1 MGSHTETCNL
11 RFYDLRHQAITEM
24 LEAGVPEGVIREI
37 AGHIDPAM
45 TMHYSH
51 PRLAARRAAVE
62 TLVKAQTP
70 SAVEGH
76 VTNHV
81 TKRLIDGGQNS
92 QVVESIGTPGGI
104 RTPDLLLRR
113 QPLYPSELQAHCGES
128 LTLRRRAGQAERA
141 VAKRATAERA
151 AALRIE
157 PRGFR
162 PNCP

>member
-1 MGSHTETCNL
+1 
-11 RFYDLRHQAITEM
+11 M

-37 AGHIDPAM
+37 AGHVDPAM

-62 TLVKAQTP
+62 TLMKAQAP
-70 SAVEGH
+70 SSEESH

-81 TKRLIDGGQNS
+81 TKQLTDGVDNS

-113 QPLYPSELQAHCGES
+113 QPLYPSELQAH
-128 LTLRRRAGQAERA
+128 
-141 VAKRATAERA
+141 ATASVTPANYRGQGFQNGFPKRQNGAQVSKTARSGVNFYTPRA
-151 AALRIE
+151 LE
-157 PRGFR
+157 CLNLG
-162 PNCP
+162 